1 MGRNYR
7 LGTRATPGT
16 LDTMQRQAGVP
27 HAVHEQ
33 RYFVIAERDRTGH
46 LFEIFDF
53 VVHVFVNF
61 SANGRSD
68 AIGKSKILCVLLL
81 NMKTFNVR
89 IDSRDQDSPIAIDE
103 PRHHLNKVSHWLEY
117 HPPKRSRV

>member
-33 RYFVIAERDRTGH
+33 CHFVIAERDRTGH
-46 LFEIFDF
+46 LFEIFDRVVKGF
-53 VVHVFVNF
+53 VLLSENT
-61 SANGRSD
+61 RSD
-68 AIGKSKILCVLLL
+68 AIKISKIYAYSSV
-81 NMKTFNVR
+81 T
-89 IDSRDQDSPIAIDE
+89 
-103 PRHHLNKVSHWLEY
+103 
-117 HPPKRSRV
+117 